1 MSRTKR
7 AVGLVVV
14 SCLLA
19 SSFYWGMPGQQAHAS
34 GQSKPEHRL
43 PLTVLSLAQL
53 EAERLRAEDLKRSPR
68 VARVAPNQLLSIHGV
83 DNDLWA
89 TLFVD
94 GLTVVL
100 RKGMRQ
106 RLGLSGQTIEI
117 RSIRPPCVSLAKK
130 LVSHTLCLR
139 EGSR

>member
-1 MSRTKR
+1 LLRTKR
-7 AVGLVVV
+7 AVGLVVM

-19 SSFYWGMPGQQAHAS
+19 NSFFWGMPRWQAHAS
-34 GQSKPEHRL
+34 GHSEPERRI
-43 PLTVLSLAQL
+43 PFTVLSFAQM
-53 EAERLRAEDLKRSPR
+53 EAERLRAEVVKRSPR

-83 DNDLWA
+83 GNDLWA

-106 RLGLSGQTIEI
+106 RLGLSGQTIEL
-117 RSIRPPCVSLAKK
+117 RSIRPPCVSVAKK
-130 LVSHTLCLR
+130 SVSHTLCLR
-139 EGSR
+139 DGFR

>member
-1 MSRTKR
+1 LLRNKR
-7 AVGLVVV
+7 AVGLIVM
-14 SCLLA
+14 SCLLTNLY
-19 SSFYWGMPGQQAHAS
+19 FLGMSGRQAHAS
-34 GQSKPEHRL
+34 RHSEPEHRL
-43 PLTVLSLAQL
+43 PLTVLSFAQR
-53 EAERLRAEDLKRSPR
+53 EAERLRAEVLKRSPR
-68 VARVAPNQLLSIHGV
+68 VVRVAPNQLLSIHGV

-106 RLGLSGQTIEI
+106 RLGLSGQTIEL
-117 RSIRPPCVSLAKK
+117 RSIRPPCVLLAKK

-139 EGSR
+139 DGS